1 MINVKDATKKDLAA
15 VFDLFSKGVKEGAII
30 KRPKKEITKLVS
42 EKKVILVSEGKSAV
56 GMVTL
61 DFYSKR
67 FSELRS
73 IYVEKEYRSKHVGKM
88 LVEAVFSKAKKM
100 GVKELMTVAIKEK
113 EGWFRKFGFNEE
125 VHGFKVA
132 LFKQL

>member
-1 MINVKDATKKDLAA
+1 MIEVRGATKQDLVAILEL
-15 VFDLFSKGVKEGAII
+15 FDKGVAEGNIVE
-30 KRPKKEITKLVS
+30 RPKREITKMIK
-42 EKKVILVSEGKSAV
+42 EKKVMIASDGDKVA
-56 GMVTL
+56 GMVIL

-73 IYVEKEYRSKHVGKM
+73 IYVKKEFRSKSVGKM
-88 LVEAVFSKAKKM
+88 LVEAVFLKAKKL
-100 GVKELMTVAIKEK
+100 GVKELMIVTVKEK
-113 EGWFRKFGFNEE
+113 EGWFRKQGFNEE

>member
-1 MINVKDATKKDLAA
+1 MIEVKDATKQDLDAIME
-15 VFDLFSKGVKEGAII
+15 LFSKGVLEGNIVD
-30 KRPKKEITKLVS
+30 RPKSEIAKLIK
-42 EKKVILVSEGKSAV
+42 EKKVIFASDGQNVA
-56 GMVTL
+56 GMVIL

-73 IYVEKEYRSKHVGKM
+73 IYVEKDYRSKSVGKM
-88 LVEAVFSKAKKM
+88 LVEAVFSKAKKL
-100 GVKELMTVAIKEK
+100 GVKELMIVTVKEK